1 MSKSSQAPF
10 LYTGNYNIYFL
21 NENTTNQLSIKDE
34 TIYFQNNAI
43 DGNQLI
49 NKLAIYQGSFDIQS
63 NDNSLIY
70 GISNLNSI
78 TISGGSFQKSVIIN
92 NESVNLYK
100 GLITLTCSSIVPNSF
115 LYAVNENDKIYKTQI
130 IYNELGKKQ
139 KCDSYT
145 FQSYDTETLGLE
157 QKNYYLSEISK
168 RVNCMKSSVFRN
180 RKLDTQQTLYASM
193 RRNPEKYPIIS
204 WVKNMNLTLAEQRNY
219 SNLWYR
225 QFGTSQGLPVNDNFG
240 GFYCVGSDVPYT
252 N

>member
-1 MSKSSQAPF
+1 MRNLLLLCSIYPNGIDKNSFSF
-10 LYTGNYNIYFL
+10 FDKDILYIKNIIYF
-21 NENTTNQLSIKDE
+21 I
-34 TIYFQNNAI
+34 
-43 DGNQLI
+43 LI
-49 NKLAIYQGSFDIQS
+49 IF
-63 NDNSLIY
+63 
-70 GISNLNSI
+70 
-78 TISGGSFQKSVIIN
+78 
-92 NESVNLYK
+92 
-100 GLITLTCSSIVPNSF
+100 
-115 LYAVNENDKIYKTQI
+115 KTQI

-139 KCDSYT
+139 KCDTYT
-145 FQSYDTETLGLE
+145 FQSYDTQTLGLE
-157 QKNYYLSEISK
+157 QKHYYISEISK

-204 WVKNMNLTLAEQRNY
+204 SVKNMNLTLAQQRNY